1 MEGNTVLHQLMAVRI
16 ENAMGMITEG
26 DALYQETKQ
35 KAGEYSDKLDTLGL
49 PDGTKLLIDRYV
61 SEHIANGTRYGELA
75 YQLGFSDYA
84 ELLIGNPH
92 FKK

>member
-1 MEGNTVLHQLMAVRI
+1 MEGNTVLHQLMAVWM
-16 ENAMGMITEG
+16 ENAMGGITEG

-35 KAGEYSDKLDTLGL
+35 KAGEYSNKLDALGL
-49 PDGTKLLIDRYV
+49 PDGAKLPIDRYV
-61 SEHIANGTRYGELA
+61 SGHIANGTRYGELA
-75 YQLGFSDYA
+75 CQLGFSDCA